1 MTALFSKPKAAN
13 PPAPTPPTPIVDQND
28 PALLE
33 ASKRQRRAMMA
44 GGGRSSTI
52 LSGGVGSN
60 MGAEYS
66 SDKLG

>member
-1 MTALFSKPKAAN
+1 MGALFSKPKV
-13 PPAPTPPTPIVDQND
+13 PAPTPPKPIVDEMD
-28 PALLE
+28 PAVLE
-33 ASKRQRRAMMA
+33 AGKRQRRAMMA

-52 LSGGVGSN
+52 LSGGAGSN